1 MGWRRPA
8 AGIVFVQ
15 RCACTRLVCARVL
28 ERARVG
34 FAWGLRA
41 LCVRLRACVRA
52 CVAAHFVSICTH
64 KVRSHART
72 DYTRVL

>member
-34 FAWGLRA
+34 LRGGLRA
-41 LCVRLRACVRA
+41 LYVRLRACVRA
-52 CVAAHFVSICTH
+52 WL
-64 KVRSHART
+64 RT
-72 DYTRVL
+72 L